1 MNTLRPLASAMI
13 AFAILTGT
21 ADRSAWADEPAKT
34 TEKSKDK
41 ADEKASEKDQR
52 PAMPADVTTEQHVAL
67 PGRTLKYHVTAGS
80 LPLKNA
86 KGEHKADIFYIAYVL
101 DAGKPAAERPITFA
115 FNGGPG
121 AASAYLHLGALG
133 PKRLEFGNNGSSAP
147 STPPKL
153 VDNPDTW
160 LDFTDLV
167 FIDPVGTGYS
177 STLTGSEEDN
187 KLYWGVSQDVD
198 SLSGF
203 IAHYLTKAGRLTSP
217 HYLVGES
224 YGGLRG
230 PKILHHLQT
239 REGVGVSGV
248 VLLSPALDYTF
259 LTGSNLSLLSD
270 MARLPSLAAAA
281 LSAKGP
287 VAMDALK
294 PVEQYAEGDYLADLA
309 RGKTDP
315 AARDKMVEKVAGLI
329 GVDPKLIKQLGG
341 QIDIETF
348 ARAPHRDQGI
358 VTSIYDA
365 TVTGYDAFPDYAEPK
380 FEDPILMGTKAPVTS
395 AIVDYIQGTLGYK
408 IDQPYELLSRDVNQK
423 WDWNVTT
430 GDGSPEPPSSVDD
443 LRQALA
449 LDPKL
454 KVMITHGMFDTITPY
469 FASRFIIDHTP
480 DFGDAS
486 RPQLHVYPGGHMHYS
501 RDGSRAALR
510 ADAIK
515 LYPAT

>member
-1 MNTLRPLASAMI
+1 MKPLKFVAAI
-13 AFAILTGT
+13 ALACMLAPAFQPGR
-21 ADRSAWADEPAKT
+21 ADDPPKPAGKAQ
-34 TEKSKDK
+34 DK
-41 ADEKASEKDQR
+41 PDDKPEQR
-52 PAMPADVTTEQHVAL
+52 PAMPADVTTEQHVTL

-80 LPLKNA
+80 LPLRNG

-101 DAGKPAAERPITFA
+101 DTGKPATERPITFA

-121 AASAYLHLGALG
+121 AASAYIHLGALG
-133 PKRLEFGNNGSSAP
+133 PKRLAFGNDGDWPSAA
-147 STPPKL
+147 PKL
-153 VDNPDTW
+153 VDNADTW

-177 STLTGSEEDN
+177 STLSGSEEDN
-187 KLYWGVSQDVD
+187 KAYWGVSQDVD

-224 YGGLRG
+224 YGGMRG

-239 REGVGVSGV
+239 KEGVGVSGM

-259 LTGSNLSLLSD
+259 LTGSKLSLLSD
-270 MARLPSLAAAA
+270 MARLPSYAAAA

-287 VAMDALK
+287 VTMEMLK
-294 PVEQYAEGDYLADLA
+294 PVEQYAAGDYLVDLA
-309 RGKTDP
+309 RGKTDK
-315 AARDKMVEKVAGLI
+315 ATEDKVADKVAALI
-329 GVDPKLIKQLGG
+329 GLDPKLVKRLGSEV
-341 QIDIETF
+341 DIETY
-348 ARAPHRDQGI
+348 ARDVHRDQGL

-365 TVTGYDAFPDYAEPK
+365 TVTGYDAFPDDAEQH
-380 FEDPILMGTKAPVTS
+380 FEDPILMGTKAPITS
-395 AIVDYIQGTLGYK
+395 AIVDYIQGPLGYK
-408 IDQPYELLSRDVNQK
+408 IDEPYELLSFDVNRK

-430 GDGSPEPPSSVDD
+430 GEGSPEPPSSVDD

-454 KVMITHGMFDTITPY
+454 RVMISHGVFDTITPY
-469 FASRFIIDHTP
+469 FASKFIIDHTP
-480 DFGDAS
+480 DFGDAT
-486 RPQLHVYPGGHMHYS
+486 RLQLHVYPGGHMHYT

-515 LYPAT
+515 LYPGG